1 MIIEETFV
9 INAPLQTVWD
19 YFFDLDRM
27 SACIPGASVTQLD
40 SANYEGVLTIKLGP
54 LSASL
59 GGTATITAQAP
70 PHHIE
75 AALKA
80 KDKFTSSLAQGTF
93 TSNLKALSATQ
104 TEVHY
109 SMDVVIRGKLG
120 QIAGAV
126 VKSTAQKLSAQFLEC
141 AKGLLENRG

>member
-19 YFFDLDRM
+19 FFFDLDRM
-27 SACIPGASVTQLD
+27 SGCIPGASVTQLD
-40 SANYEGVLTIKLGP
+40 AANYEGVLTIKLGP
-54 LSASL
+54 LSASM
-59 GGTATITAQAP
+59 GGTATITAQTP

-75 AALKA
+75 ATLKA

-93 TSNLKALSATQ
+93 ISDLKALSPSQ

-109 SMDVVIRGKLG
+109 TVDVAIRGKLG

-141 AKGLLENRG
+141 AKGMLESQS